1 MKVYSNG
8 NLPGSALALIPGT
21 NQYIAVDLLPQVNAL
36 RAAFRAHFGK
46 NLRVTDGYRS
56 LAGQVAARNR
66 YLAGKGAYAVP
77 PGTSNHG
84 LGRAIDFGSNVNV
97 LNSPEHK
104 WMVANAPRFGFVW
117 LKRAGNGSIEPWHFD
132 GSVIPASNYQTPTPS
147 KTVNPPAL
155 SVPVAPKRIEDDD
168 MKDILIALYLKNM
181 GRLPDPAGASAY
193 ISAVATG
200 TKTWAQVDTEL
211 QGSPESKA
219 FAALGSEETRNRQR
233 AAAAGNWVVGF

>member
-1 MKVYSNG
+1 MAYQNG
-8 NLPGSALALIPGT
+8 KLPGSALALIPGT

-46 NLRVTDGYRS
+46 DLRITDGYRS

-66 YLAGKGAYAVP
+66 HLSGKGAYAVP

-132 GSVIPASNYQTPTPS
+132 GSVIPASNYSNTPT
-147 KTVNPPAL
+147 NPPVVAR
-155 SVPVAPKRIEDDD
+155 PEAPKPIEKIEEEENPMDQIIAIYLRRIGYLPTPAAAAEY
-168 MKDILIALYLKNM
+168 IA
-181 GRLPDPAGASAY
+181 
-193 ISAVATG
+193 AVAIGET
-200 TKTWAQVDTEL
+200 TWKQIDKNL
-211 QGSPESKA
+211 QGTPEFRA
-219 FAALGSEETRNRQR
+219 FAALGSPEARDVVIN
-233 AAAAGNWVVGF
+233 AKAPKDWVS